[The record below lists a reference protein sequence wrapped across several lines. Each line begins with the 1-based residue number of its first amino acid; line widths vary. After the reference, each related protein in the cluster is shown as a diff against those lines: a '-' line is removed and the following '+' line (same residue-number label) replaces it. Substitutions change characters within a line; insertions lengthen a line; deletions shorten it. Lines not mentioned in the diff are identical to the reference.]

1 MVLMKR
7 LVIYLM
13 FTVGVFATAQTN
25 PIDSLKNVLSNS
37 SNAFEKAKTHL
48 KLAQL
53 HERIDLKKVS
63 YYAHH
68 AFEYKT
74 NDSLLAETN
83 NQLGRFHFFT
93 NQLDSASYYFNSA
106 KTILYE
112 LKDDGKAA
120 IINISIGAIQLRQG
134 DYNKTIATLTESA
147 SYFEKTNDTLN
158 AAKCHLNIASAF
170 AELQLFPK
178 AIEYSE
184 KALQSF
190 ENLNSLPLQLIAMPN
205 LATQYYKN
213 GDTIN
218 AVRYNKKAEELALK
232 TNNKRSLSI
241 IYNNLGELYLER
253 DTNKA
258 KQYLEKTLALK
269 NELNLKSG
277 IEVAQ
282 NNLGYTYLKNKDY
295 TTAISYFKKVEKR
308 IKGKMLVSVY
318 NNLSEAYTK
327 TGQLK
332 NALEYAKKSNKLN
345 DSILNIENQ
354 KSFLEIQTK
363 YETEK
368 KENEILKLQ
377 TENLE
382 VNYKRKQNL
391 NWFIGTLLALSLA
404 ILSIYFL
411 QKNAKR
417 KRVIMQQNLKIKEQ
431 SFDKLL
437 QAKELEGIDNIL
449 EAQEKERTKMA
460 AELHDNLG
468 SKVATL
474 KLFLESSSN
483 TKDFTNNYEKL
494 KTLISETYN
503 EIRSISKNKN
513 FGAQISSGL
522 IPSTKA
528 IASQIS
534 DTKKIKINVNNIDV
548 KKRIENSIEIQIF
561 RILQELITNII
572 KHSDASEATIQF
584 SEDENILQIIVE
596 DNGKGFNVN
605 KKSSGIGLLNIEKRV
620 EKMNGE
626 FVIDSTKD
634 SGTTT
639 ILNIPI

>member
-1 MVLMKR
+1 MKR
-7 LVIYLM
+7 LATYYIFLIYVI
-13 FTVGVFATAQTN
+13 TTAQTKS
-25 PIDSLKNVLSNS
+25 IDSLNQVLSNTE
-37 SNAFEKAKTHL
+37 NLEKKAFIHL
-48 KLAQL
+48 KLAQI
-53 HERIDLKKVS
+53 HERIDLKKGLVF
-63 YYAHH
+63 AHK
-68 AFEYKT
+68 AFQYKA

-93 NQLDSASYYFNSA
+93 NQLDSASYYFNNA
-106 KTILYE
+106 KNILYE
-112 LKDDGKAA
+112 LQDEDKAA

-134 DYNKTIATLTESA
+134 DYNKTISTLTESA
-147 SYFEKTNDTLN
+147 RFFEKTEDRLN
-158 AAKCHLNIASAF
+158 ASKCYLNIASAF
-170 AELQLFPK
+170 AELELFPK
-178 AIEYSE
+178 AIEYSK
-184 KALQSF
+184 KALVSF
-190 ENLNSLPLQLIAMPN
+190 EDLNILPLQLIAMPN

-218 AVRYNKKAEELALK
+218 ALRYNKKAEALA
-232 TNNKRSLSI
+232 TEINDKRSLSI
-241 IYNNLGELYLER
+241 IYNNLGDLYLENN
-253 DTNKA
+253 TSKA
-258 KQYLEKTLALK
+258 KQYLEKSLTLK

-277 IEVAQ
+277 IEVTQ

-295 TTAISYFKKVEKR
+295 PTAISFFKKAEKR
-308 IKGKMLVSVY
+308 IKGKQLVRVY
-318 NNLSEAYTK
+318 NNLSEAYANI
-327 TGQLK
+327 GQLK
-332 NALEYAKKSNKLN
+332 NALEYAKKSNNLN

-382 VNYKRKQNL
+382 VDYQRKQNFY
-391 NWFIGTLLALSLA
+391 WFVGALLALSLT
-404 ILSIYFL
+404 IISIYFL

-431 SFDKLL
+431 DFDRLL
-437 QAKELEGIDNIL
+437 KAKELEGIDNIL
-449 EAQEKERTKMA
+449 EAQEKERSKMA

-474 KLFLESSSN
+474 KLFLESSDNES
-483 TKDFTNNYEKL
+483 DFSKNYNKL
-494 KTLISETYN
+494 KKLISETYH
-503 EIRSISKNKN
+503 EIRNISKNKN

-534 DTKKIKINVNNIDV
+534 ETKKIEIRVDNIDV
-548 KKRIENSIEIQIF
+548 KKRIENTIEIQIF

-572 KHSDASEATIQF
+572 KHSKASEATIQF
-584 SEDENILQIIVE
+584 SEDDDILNIIVE
-596 DNGKGFNVN
+596 DNGKGFDIRR
-605 KKSSGIGLLNIEKRV
+605 SRSGIGLSNIEKRV
-620 EKMNGE
+620 EKMNGI
-626 FVIDSTKD
+626 FVIDSDK
-634 SGTTT
+634 SNGTTI